1 MIRFYCWRFL
11 KRPVLAFAVGNGLR
25 CYVFDSY
32 VSCAFLARGTML
44 TCFVWRSVCLVPVRQ
59 ILVDL
64 GQDADVDVKYWA
76 DKYS

>member
-1 MIRFYCWRFL
+1 MLCLRLLR
-11 KRPVLAFAVGNGLR
+11 VLCILGTRYDANMLR
-25 CYVFDSY
+25 
-32 VSCAFLARGTML
+32 LAL
-44 TCFVWRSVCLVPVRQ
+44 CVNHVCLVPVRQ

>member
-1 MIRFYCWRFL
+1 
-11 KRPVLAFAVGNGLR
+11 
-25 CYVFDSY
+25 
-32 VSCAFLARGTML
+32 ML
-44 TCFVWRSVCLVPVRQ
+44 TCFVWRCVYLVPVRQ